1 MRGFFPLSPRH
12 KGFLSNSAGD
22 WGEKSANPS
31 DKGTEEM
38 KFQFFL
44 VFDTEKGKQKKSQGD
59 GVGTFS
65 MPGCQVEIAEEVLL
79 EK

>member
-1 MRGFFPLSPRH
+1 MWLGSLVRGFFSLSLRH

-22 WGEKSANPS
+22 RGEKSANPS

-44 VFDTEKGKQKKSQGD
+44 VFDTEKGKQKNLKVTEWEPS
-59 GVGTFS
+59 V
-65 MPGCQVEIAEEVLL
+65 CQDVR
-79 EK
+79 